1 MKLLHIDS
9 SISGGQSVSR
19 QLTASIVARLK
30 QTTPGLEITYRDLAI
45 APVPHQSPTIL
56 FAKMKAL
63 YEAGALAGHVV
74 EMVADAV
81 QGGAKVDAS
90 TQAEFAETNVVLD
103 EFLAADIVV
112 LGAPMYNFGIPSQL
126 KAWIDCL
133 ASPGKTFKYTAT
145 GVQGLAGGKKLIIA
159 SSRGGFYTAA
169 SPMAFMDHQ
178 ETFLTGFFG
187 FIGISDAAFIRAEG
201 VGLGPEQ
208 RKLALETA
216 LTDVSAL
223 KAA

>member
-9 SISGGQSVSR
+9 SISGSQSVSR
-19 QLTASIVARLK
+19 QLTASNVARLK

-63 YEAGALAGHVV
+63 YESGALSGDKV
-74 EMVADAV
+74 EMLAGAV

-112 LGAPMYNFGIPSQL
+112 LGAPMYNFGIPSQ
-126 KAWIDCL
+126 
-133 ASPGKTFKYTAT
+133 
-145 GVQGLAGGKKLIIA
+145 
-159 SSRGGFYTAA
+159 
-169 SPMAFMDHQ
+169 
-178 ETFLTGFFG
+178 
-187 FIGISDAAFIRAEG
+187 
-201 VGLGPEQ
+201 
-208 RKLALETA
+208 
-216 LTDVSAL
+216 
-223 KAA
+223 

>member
-30 QTTPGLEITYRDLAI
+30 QITPGLEITYRDLAI

-63 YEAGALAGHVV
+63 YEAGALAGHIV
-74 EMVADAV
+74 ETVAAAV

-90 TQAEFAETNVVLD
+90 TQAAFAETNVVLD
-103 EFLAADIVV
+103 EFLAADIIV

-126 KAWIDCL
+126 NSSWTLRCGAAIDEASHFNYLSCAWPKFRLICGATSLPSGGQFTLVIAINCGKLRCL
-133 ASPGKTFKYTAT
+133 ESVPH
-145 GVQGLAGGKKLIIA
+145 VL
-159 SSRGGFYTAA
+159 
-169 SPMAFMDHQ
+169 PHQ
-178 ETFLTGFFG
+178 T
-187 FIGISDAAFIRAEG
+187 IR
-201 VGLGPEQ
+201 
-208 RKLALETA
+208 
-216 LTDVSAL
+216 
-223 KAA
+223 

>member
-56 FAKMKAL
+56 FAKMKAQ
-63 YEAGALAGHVV
+63 YEAGALAAHPG
-74 EMVADAV
+74 EMVAAAV
-81 QGGAKVDAS
+81 RGGAKVDAS

-112 LGAPMYNFGIPSQL
+112 LGAPMYNFGVPSQL

-133 ASPGKTFKYTAT
+133 ASPGKTFEYTAT

-159 SSRGGFYTAA
+159 SSRGGFYTAS

-178 ETFLTGFFG
+178 ETFLTSFFG
-187 FIGISDAAFIRAEG
+187 FIGIRDAAFIRAEG

>member
-63 YEAGALAGHVV
+63 YEAGALAGDKV
-74 EMVADAV
+74 EMLAGAV
-81 QGGAKVDAS
+81 QAEVDAS

-133 ASPGKTFKYTAT
+133 AAPGKTFKHTAT
-145 GVQGLAGGKKLIIA
+145 GVEGLAGGKKLIIA
-159 SSRGGFYTAA
+159 SSRGGFYTAS

-178 ETFLTGFFG
+178 ETFLTSFFG
-187 FIGISDAAFIRAEG
+187 FIGISDAAFVRAEG

-216 LTDVSAL
+216 LADVSAL